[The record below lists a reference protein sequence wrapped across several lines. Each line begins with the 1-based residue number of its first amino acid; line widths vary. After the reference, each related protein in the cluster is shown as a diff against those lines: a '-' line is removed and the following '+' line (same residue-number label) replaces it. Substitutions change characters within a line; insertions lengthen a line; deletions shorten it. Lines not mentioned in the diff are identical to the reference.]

1 MFGRWKRRYEEAVG
15 LCHDLADESDKW
27 RRLANERSVSNK
39 TLIDEVVKLRREIRE
54 AKAQLAAADFPLE
67 AERAENE
74 RLRARLKTTVDERNA
89 AKGQSIETLADLI
102 QSKEAT
108 INALEQRDAAIK
120 ERDEWREVAESASTV
135 TARVFALCRG
145 FITDLSRLKEIADA
159 PSEPDPADD
168 RPQLDAESGVRFRV
182 GCIVHESG
190 PADGLQPDAE
200 PDHAAVQGDGPDFI
214 RFPGFADPDTDPDA
228 A

>member
-1 MFGRWKRRYEEAVG
+1 MFGRWKRRYEVLVGDRDDWKQLAGNRLKGLQEAI
-15 LCHDLADESDKW
+15 DKT
-27 RRLANERSVSNK
+27 VS
-39 TLIDEVVKLRREIRE
+39 LRRQLRE
-54 AKAQLAAADFPLE
+54 AKARLAAADFPLE

-74 RLRARLKTTVDERNA
+74 RLRARLKTTQAGLDHATHCYEQCEADRQA
-89 AKGQSIETLADLI
+89 LA
-102 QSKEAT
+102 
-108 INALEQRDAAIK
+108 K
-120 ERDEWREVAESASTV
+120 ERDEWRDVAESASTV

-168 RPQLDAESGVRFRV
+168 RPGTGCQARCPRAVPRDDFDA
-182 GCIVHESG
+182 
-190 PADGLQPDAE
+190 PGLQPDAD
-200 PDHAAVQGDGPDFI
+200 PDHAAVQGDAPDFI